1 MSLWN
6 TTKRVARYGFIG
18 FLRNGFVSFSA
29 VLVMTITLF
38 VIAALLIG
46 NAALNATLLDLENQV
61 EVTVYFTPDATDDQV
76 QTLQTDVQ
84 ALPEVESVAYVSADQ
99 ALANFE
105 QVHANDQLT
114 LQALDELTGNPLGAE
129 LQVRAKDP
137 TQYAAIAQYLEAQQS
152 QNTTI
157 GPVIDKVDY
166 EQNQTAI
173 DRLTDIIQTSKEI
186 GVAIAI
192 ILGLASVL
200 IAFNTIRLAIYTAR
214 DEIAVMN
221 IVGASHW
228 YVRGPFVIAGI
239 LYGIISGLIVLL
251 ILYPITAA
259 LGPGS
264 QEFLGTFN
272 VFSYFT
278 GSFAFLFLV
287 IVGSGIV
294 LGALSSYLAIRR
306 YLRA

>member
-1 MSLWN
+1 MSVWN

-46 NAALNATLLDLENQV
+46 NAALSATLQDLTGQV
-61 EVTVYFTPDATDDQV
+61 EVTVYFTPTATDDQI

-84 ALPEVESVAYVSADQ
+84 ALPEVASVTYVSADQ

-114 LQALDELTGNPLGAE
+114 LQALNELTGNPLGAE

-152 QNTTI
+152 QNTDI
-157 GPVIDKVDY
+157 GPAIDKVDY
-166 EQNQTAI
+166 QQNETAI
-173 DRLTDIIQTSKEI
+173 DRLTAIIQTSKEI
-186 GVAIAI
+186 GVAIAV

-214 DEIAVMN
+214 DEITVMN
-221 IVGASHW
+221 LVGASHW

-239 LYGIISGLIVLL
+239 LYGVLSGLIVLL
-251 ILYPITAA
+251 LLYPITAA

-264 QEFLGTFN
+264 QEFLGDFN
-272 VFSYFT
+272 VFTYFT
-278 GSFAFLFLV
+278 GSFAYLLLDV
-287 IVGSGIV
+287 MGSGII